1 MSLKNSE
8 GIGAKSAPDSPKFYY
23 TEFIKL
29 ELFKNESSISV
40 FWKRSIEALPLST
53 TLLLKCK
60 LLNSISVL
68 SF

>member
-1 MSLKNSE
+1 M
-8 GIGAKSAPDSPKFYY
+8 
-23 TEFIKL
+23 
-29 ELFKNESSISV
+29 FKNESSISV
-40 FWKRSIEALPLST
+40 FWKRSIESLPLST